1 MPGLLPA
8 PRGVVVQRARGIIKR
23 RAAPILPPCLSLQA
37 ARIGCS
43 QRSSWWTRRTRNN
56 EESQLVSGHIARPRR
71 DWLHHQAR
79 HEGRC
84 PAYIPSQLRPSEHPV
99 SDTPQ
104 RPPFTQGDVM
114 HSPRLKTIGRMVFL
128 GSVGVQARGGS
139 SGDVGVGGTQTGAS
153 NPQLATD
160 QRLPE
165 DATC

>member
-1 MPGLLPA
+1 
-8 PRGVVVQRARGIIKR
+8 
-23 RAAPILPPCLSLQA
+23 
-37 ARIGCS
+37 
-43 QRSSWWTRRTRNN
+43 
-56 EESQLVSGHIARPRR
+56 
-71 DWLHHQAR
+71 
-79 HEGRC
+79 
-84 PAYIPSQLRPSEHPV
+84 
-99 SDTPQ
+99 
-104 RPPFTQGDVM
+104 M